1 MNPWIKFLK
10 EYRKTHKGEALKTSM
25 KKAAVVY
32 RAQKK
37 GGKKKKKPGA
47 EKSKV
52 RVRIV

>member
-10 EYRKTHKGEALKTSM
+10 EYRKTHKGEPLKTSM

-37 GGKKKKKPGA
+37 GGPEKKKTKRRKK
-47 EKSKV
+47 
-52 RVRIV
+52 